1 MEKFRANARANA
13 RDGGVDER
21 ARTSKERPRGGV
33 VSVIRRGVE
42 ESLGMTSPDW
52 WIGGVYMCT
61 ASRRRPTGLWIVGD
75 DGFGVHGGGGDF

>member
-13 RDGGVDER
+13 RDGGVDAR

-33 VSVIRRGVE
+33 VSAIRRGVV

-52 WIGGVYMCT
+52 WIGGFYMYT
-61 ASRRRPTGLWIVGD
+61 TLTEATNWTLDRR
-75 DGFGVHGGGGDF
+75 